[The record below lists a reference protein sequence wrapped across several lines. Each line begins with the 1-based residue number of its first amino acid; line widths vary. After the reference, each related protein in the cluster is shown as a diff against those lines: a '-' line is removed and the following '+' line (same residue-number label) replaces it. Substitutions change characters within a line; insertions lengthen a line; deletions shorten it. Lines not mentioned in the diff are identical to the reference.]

1 MGNFSIRSARPGSL
15 PLTERSRHYA
25 AVIEAA
31 QLLLVARLLVAG
43 VPMRFW
49 IGSLGSIASGVALA
63 SIAPT
68 RDTPI
73 PHDLRRIVFAVN
85 RATIRLPLPLVC
97 LPRAMAVQWMA
108 RRRGL
113 ECTLRIGVERG
124 ADTQFHA
131 WVIWREAAIIGD
143 LPDRSFI
150 ELLAI
155 RSSHRISGGMTS

>member
-31 QLLLVARLLVAG
+31 LLLLVARLLVAG

-49 IGSLGSIASGVALA
+49 IGSLGSIASGVAPA

-68 RDTPI
+68 RDAPI

-85 RATIRLPLPLVC
+85 RATIRLPLAC

-113 ECTLRIGVERG
+113 ECTLRIGGERG
-124 ADTQFHA
+124 ADPQFHA
-131 WVIWREAAIIGD
+131 WVDRREAAIIGD
-143 LPDRSFI
+143 LPDRSFM

-155 RSSHRISGGMTS
+155 RSSPRISGGMTS